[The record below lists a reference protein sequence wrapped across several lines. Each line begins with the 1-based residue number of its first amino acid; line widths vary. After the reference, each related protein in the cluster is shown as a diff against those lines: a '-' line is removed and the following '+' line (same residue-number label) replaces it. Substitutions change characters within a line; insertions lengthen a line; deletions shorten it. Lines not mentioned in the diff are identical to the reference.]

1 MRRSVRLALLA
12 LDLGCLVG
20 GLFLAWLYWTWRT
33 PNLHLLMQ
41 VPFVAILGPN
51 PFLPPG
57 AALVATW
64 IVAMER
70 MGMYDQ
76 GKLENS
82 VKIAQCVT
90 RAAVTVLVVVM
101 VANFVLADRVYSR
114 ALVLG
119 FVGSTWWLMMF
130 VRLGA
135 FRVVLALEEPPTA
148 VNAVV
153 VGADEDGAAMAATMH
168 RDARH
173 VCRVLGHLRSG
184 TERALA
190 VPVED
195 ILGSLADLQAVV
207 NERDVRAVV
216 LATRELPRADALRL
230 AVAADRMGLRVLQA
244 PYSWGAVSPR
254 IGFVRVGGLDFIDM
268 VGIQYPTLGEQ
279 FKRTFDLVAVVI
291 GGILVLPALAVVA
304 ALVKLQDRGPIVHV
318 SERLGR
324 GGRSFPFYKFRTM
337 VPNAEALRDTLT
349 PQNEAD
355 GRLFKIQEDPRI
367 TPVGKLLRK
376 FSLDEFPQLWNVVR
390 GDMNLVGPRPL
401 PARDLVGIEHDDEM
415 RYWFEQRS
423 KVKPGITGLW
433 QVSGRSDLD
442 FADMMR
448 LDIRYIQEWSP
459 WLDMQILVKTV
470 PAVLRG
476 DGAR

>member
-1 MRRSVRLALLA
+1 M
-12 LDLGCLVG
+12 
-20 GLFLAWLYWTWRT
+20 
-33 PNLHLLMQ
+33 
-41 VPFVAILGPN
+41 LGPN
-51 PFLPPG
+51 PFIPPG
-57 AALVATW
+57 AALFAAW
-64 IVAMER
+64 ILAMQQL
-70 MGMYDQ
+70 GMYDP

-82 VKIAQCVT
+82 VKIARSVT
-90 RAAVTVLVVVM
+90 RAAATVLVLVI
-101 VANFVLADRVYSR
+101 VANFVVAERVYSR

-119 FVGSTWWLMMF
+119 FVGGAGWLML
-130 VRLGA
+130 VARLAA
-135 FRVVLALEEPPTA
+135 FRIVLALEEPPTA

-153 VGADEDGAAMAATMH
+153 IGVDEDGAAMAATML

-173 VCRVLGHLRSG
+173 VCRVVGHLRSG
-184 TERALA
+184 TERSVA

-207 NERDVRAVV
+207 NEHDVRGVI
-216 LATRELPRADALRL
+216 LATRELPRAEALRL

-254 IGFVRVGGLDFIDM
+254 LGFVRVGGLDFIDM

-279 FKRTFDLVAVVI
+279 FKRSFDLAAVVV
-291 GGILVLPALAVVA
+291 GGILVFPFLAVVA
-304 ALVKLQDRGPIVHV
+304 LLVKLQDRGPVV
-318 SERLGR
+318 YTSDRLGR
-324 GGRSFPFYKFRTM
+324 GGRRFPFYKFRTM
-337 VPNAEALRDTLT
+337 VTNAEDLRDTLA
-349 PQNEAD
+349 PQNDAD
-355 GRLFKIQEDPRI
+355 GRLFKMDEDPRV
-367 TPVGKLLRK
+367 TPLGRVLRK
-376 FSLDEFPQLWNVVR
+376 FSIDEFPQLWNVLR
-390 GDMNLVGPRPL
+390 GEMNLVGPRPL

-433 QVSGRSDLD
+433 QVSGRSDLN

-459 WLDMQILVKTV
+459 WLDMQILLKTV

-476 DGAR
+476 HGAR